1 MRLRK
6 GDQVEVYSQEEVSS
20 GSWSCAEIVSG
31 NGRTYSVRYFQ
42 TEEAVEKVPR
52 WAIRPCPPPVEGPN
66 VWAAGDLAEAF
77 HNSSWKQARIM
88 QIIGVNCYLARLLG
102 SPLDVLV
109 SQSYLRLRQAW
120 RDGQWFLLGKAFED
134 LGSLPGNKQ
143 TVPDMVK
150 SKVQQLVTA
159 LPTRHQRRPLLEK
172 SKKHTV
178 SILKRKITKKDVTYL
193 PSLAKTTKLCLTR
206 ELSRV
211 RLSSTFPAVNTEV
224 ATGYVGLR
232 EDNLI
237 PRTSN
242 YIHTVSCASSV
253 GSNNSTDDFFK
264 EEDMRK
270 KIHAPMRK
278 YRLDSTAYALHLR
291 KIWVPSLVMTWNN
304 LEALRAFSRRWLW
317 IILGSFFHVDHHG
330 ISHPNSCKYAYGKPF
345 DE

>member
-120 RDGQWFLLGKAFED
+120 RDGQWFLLGKVNFLTTIFLQPFSLLYFIYKCFFFFCFCFID
-134 LGSLPGNKQ
+134 LLCF
-143 TVPDMVK
+143 VCMHC
-150 SKVQQLVTA
+150 VTSFF
-159 LPTRHQRRPLLEK
+159 RMHNEK
-172 SKKHTV
+172 SRH
-178 SILKRKITKKDVTYL
+178 
-193 PSLAKTTKLCLTR
+193 A
-206 ELSRV
+206 
-211 RLSSTFPAVNTEV
+211 AV
-224 ATGYVGLR
+224 
-232 EDNLI
+232 
-237 PRTSN
+237 
-242 YIHTVSCASSV
+242 
-253 GSNNSTDDFFK
+253 
-264 EEDMRK
+264 
-270 KIHAPMRK
+270 
-278 YRLDSTAYALHLR
+278 
-291 KIWVPSLVMTWNN
+291 
-304 LEALRAFSRRWLW
+304 
-317 IILGSFFHVDHHG
+317 
-330 ISHPNSCKYAYGKPF
+330 
-345 DE
+345 